1 MAKQNLYIFNF
12 SVFIFKIIALIF
24 LCGYLLNSLFETN
37 IIFKSEI
44 GGAFKVNKILKE
56 TNIDEIPI
64 FGSSRAQGNFVP
76 SVIAAN
82 CFNYGIDGTQANIWL
97 FFLEQ
102 ELNKEKTSPIIINFD
117 LGGLAYADG
126 DIGNYIPNWNATKS
140 ILKSPGEFYFNIPFM
155 KYFGQF
161 EKNVKYYLN
170 SKMNLTKII
179 DHGGSFEKNVLTP
192 AKFEELVTKRL
203 SSQSSFQLDDKLLNK
218 FNYLIESTDR
228 KILIIVSPY
237 HESYFNKFTNIHSAN
252 QYLHE
257 LDKKR
262 NIYVLDFRDY
272 IKYDEMYMN
281 TTHLNYKGALK
292 FSEILK
298 TTTHNILYK

>member
-12 SVFIFKIIALIF
+12 SVFIFKIIALVF
-24 LCGYLLNSLFETN
+24 LFGYLLNTIFETN

-44 GGAFKVNKILKE
+44 GGAFKVNRILKE
-56 TNIDEIPI
+56 TNVDEIPI

-76 SVIAAN
+76 SIIDDN

-102 ELNKEKTSPIIINFD
+102 ELNKDKTSPIIINFD
-117 LGGLAYADG
+117 LVGLVNSDG
-126 DIGNYIPNWNATKS
+126 DIGNYIPNWNVTKS
-140 ILKSPGEFYFNIPFM
+140 ILKSQGEFYYNIPFV

-161 EKNVKYYLN
+161 ETNIKYFLN

-179 DHGGSFEKNVLTP
+179 DHGGSFEKNVLTTK
-192 AKFEELVTKRL
+192 KFKELVNKRL
-203 SSQSSFQLDDKLLNK
+203 SSESSFQLDNRLQNK
-218 FNYLIESTDR
+218 FNSLIESTDR
-228 KILIIVSPY
+228 KILIVVSPY
-237 HESYFNKFTNIHSAN
+237 HESCFNKFTNIHSVN
-252 QYLHE
+252 QYLQE
-257 LDKKR
+257 LGKKK

-272 IKYDEMYMN
+272 IKSDEMYMN
-281 TTHLNYKGALK
+281 TTHLNYKGAKK
-292 FSEILK
+292 FTEKLK